1 MSPRRLRL
9 ALVLSPLL
17 TGCVAAPAPAQSA
30 VDPQVLARAW
40 DAERLPLPPAPLV
53 RHADVLRLIEQ
64 LKTADGSLFQVERIG
79 ASVEDRSLNHIWF
92 GNGPLHV
99 LLWSQMHGDE
109 PTATSALFDVCTYI
123 ARHRVEPH
131 VAQILERLTVHM
143 VPMVNPDG
151 AERWTRRN
159 AQGLDINRD
168 AALLQSPEARAL
180 KALRDR
186 LEPAV
191 GFNLHNQNWRTSV
204 GAPPQ
209 PAAISLL
216 AVASDEALSDTP
228 QRVLAKKTAAV
239 VRQAIEPFA
248 RGQIGRYDE
257 TFNVR
262 AFGDNFSR
270 AGTGVVLIETGPW
283 PGPEPDRALVRINFV
298 AIFSAL
304 EALASGSVDRADPE
318 LYTTLPEND
327 SNLFHTIVKGGTI
340 WPGTGVAPF
349 KGDIGLGATRVVR
362 QTKAGREIQ
371 WVSSIQELGDMRV
384 YGALETI
391 DAEGLVVAP
400 RITDAD
406 IGQVIS
412 LPEASPAS
420 PSNGDSSEPSE
431 RGPASRPFIGL
442 GQPAEL
448 LLLEPQS
455 TPGRYR
461 VRQIVVVGP

>member
-1 MSPRRLRL
+1 MLSRRCRL
-9 ALVLSPLL
+9 ALVVWPLL
-17 TGCVAAPAPAQSA
+17 TGCEASPAAQSA
-30 VDPQVLARAW
+30 PDPQMLARAW
-40 DAERLPLPPAPLV
+40 DAEHLPLPPAPLV
-53 RHADVLRLIEQ
+53 RHADVLDLIEK
-64 LKTADGSLFQVERIG
+64 LKSTDGSLFQVEQIG
-79 ASVEDRSLNHIWF
+79 KSVEGRSLNHIWF
-92 GNGPLHV
+92 GRGPMHV

-123 ARHRVEPH
+123 ARHRSEPQ
-131 VAQILERLTVHM
+131 VSQMLERLTVHM

-159 AQGLDINRD
+159 AQGLDVNRD
-168 AALLQSPEARAL
+168 AVLLQSPEARAL
-180 KALRDR
+180 KTLRNR

-191 GFNLHNQNWRTSV
+191 GFNLHNQNWGTSV
-204 GAPPQ
+204 GTPPQ
-209 PAAISLL
+209 PAAISVL
-216 AVASDEALSDTP
+216 AVASDEAVSDTP

-248 RGQIGRYDE
+248 RGRMGRYDE

-283 PGPEPDRALVRINFV
+283 PGAEPDRALVRINFV
-298 AIFSAL
+298 AIVSAL
-304 EALASGSVDRADPE
+304 DALASGSVERADPE

-349 KGDIGLGATRVVR
+349 KGDVGLRGTRVVR
-362 QTKAGREIQ
+362 QTKRGREIR
-371 WVSSIQELGDMRV
+371 WASSIEELGDMRV

-400 RITDAD
+400 RISDAEV
-406 IGQVIS
+406 GQVIS
-412 LPEASPAS
+412 LPEASRVKR
-420 PSNGDSSEPSE
+420 SNGDSSDQSE
-431 RGPASRPFIGL
+431 RGSKSRPFIGV

-455 TPGRYR
+455 APGRYR
-461 VRQIVVVGP
+461 VRQVVEVGS

>member
-1 MSPRRLRL
+1 MWPRRLCL
-9 ALVLSPLL
+9 ALVLCLL
-17 TGCVAAPAPAQSA
+17 VTGCVASPAAQSA
-30 VDPQVLARAW
+30 LDPQALARAW
-40 DAERLPLPPAPLV
+40 DAERLPLPAAPLV
-53 RHADVLRLIEQ
+53 RHADVLGLIDK
-64 LKTADGSLFQVERIG
+64 LKSADERLFQVEQVG
-79 ASVEDRSLNHIWF
+79 TSVEGRSLNHIWF
-92 GNGPLHV
+92 GRGPMHV

-123 ARHRVEPH
+123 ARHRSEPH
-131 VAQILERLTVHM
+131 VSQILERLTVHM

-168 AALLQSPEARAL
+168 AVLLQSPEARAL

-204 GAPPQ
+204 GTPPQ

-248 RGQIGRYDE
+248 RGRMGRYDE
-257 TFNVR
+257 TFNAR

-283 PGPEPDRALVRINFV
+283 PGSEPDRALVRINFV

-304 EALASGSVDRADPE
+304 QALASGSVDHADPE

-340 WPGTGVAPF
+340 WPGTSVAPF
-349 KGDIGLGATRVVR
+349 KGDVGLRGTRVVR
-362 QTKAGREIQ
+362 QTKTGREIQ
-371 WVSSIQELGDMRV
+371 WVSSIEELGDMRV

-391 DAEGLVVAP
+391 DAEGLMVAP
-400 RITDAD
+400 RLADAEV
-406 IGQVIS
+406 GQVIS
-412 LPEASPAS
+412 LPEASRANQ
-420 PSNGDSSEPSE
+420 SNGDSSDRSE
-431 RGPASRPFIGL
+431 RKSESRPFIGV

-461 VRQIVVVGP
+461 VRQLVKVDP